1 MWMLLAI
8 NAVLLVGLLFTLWRL
23 HHLQAVLAIHKAAIP
38 AAVHRTVKPADP
50 RRRGP
55 SRQSALDQFPSETGV
70 EKPIAPLH
78 PRRPQP
84 SSGRPSQRLA
94 PAGR

>member
-8 NAVLLVGLLFTLWRL
+8 NAVMLVALLFTLWRL
-23 HHLQAVLAIHKAAIP
+23 RHLQAVLATHKAAIP

-50 RRRGP
+50 RRRES
-55 SRQSALDQFPSETGV
+55 SRQSALDQFPSEASS
-70 EKPIAPLH
+70 EKPHAPLH

-84 SSGRPSQRLA
+84 SAGRPSQRLA